1 MSARFLGAT
10 LLLATG
16 CGEGLPSIP
25 LLTKTTEGD
34 IEVELLDTEVL
45 PGLVDDA
52 SFDVKLY
59 DERVTWYLGTYIDTD
74 AWGPVLLADA
84 ELRAAGDDAI
94 FELRVDDLSWD
105 HEEPLVLTLTPGT
118 RYGWTTRADA
128 GTEIVQPAA
137 CTMVVTAETTAAR
150 HAADLTDCLRAW
162 SELNGSPAGLS
173 LDVQGASDAHDWAY
187 AARWTLGTTRPVEAA
202 CTGPQIAGPIDQSAF
217 RNAQVDTLDL
227 WGNVTA
233 GGDVNVFTW
242 ENTFMVGD
250 PMPTAGG
257 LVHRKVDAGT
267 TGALANERTFPADW
281 ATRSLDSLADP
292 MGFVDA
298 CAVVVHE
305 STPDHV
311 DVRFAATV
319 SWSL

>member
-1 MSARFLGAT
+1 MSARFLSAT

-16 CGEGLPSIP
+16 CGEMLPSIP
-25 LLTKTTEGD
+25 LLTKTTEGA

-45 PGLVDDA
+45 PGLVEDA
-52 SFDVKLY
+52 DFDVKLY

-84 ELRAAGDDAI
+84 ELRSQGEDAL
-94 FELRVDDLSWD
+94 FELRVDDLRWD
-105 HEEPLVLTLTPGT
+105 HVDPLVLTLTPGT

-128 GTEIVQPAA
+128 GTEIVQPAS
-137 CTMVVTAETTAAR
+137 CTMVVTSSTTDAE
-150 HAADLTDCLRAW
+150 HAADLTDCLRDWA
-162 SELNGSPAGLS
+162 ELNGSPAGLS
-173 LDVQGASDAHDWAY
+173 LDVEGVSDAADWAY
-187 AARWTLGTTRPVEAA
+187 AAHWTLGTARPVEAA

-233 GGDVNVFTW
+233 EGDVNVFTW

-257 LVHRKVDAGT
+257 LVHRKVDGGT
-267 TGALANERTFPADW
+267 SGALTNERTFPANW
-281 ATRSLDSLADP
+281 ASRSLDSLADP